1 MNLEVNFSRSKTVLS
16 CLALT
21 LSGVNLSALAQTQPP
36 VVPGS
41 YAAVNLLTTGNDV
54 LGKPLSYPEC
64 KPLIKSMI
72 ITMAPGE
79 VGKMHRHDTPLYA
92 YMLSGKIKVDYQD
105 GARTS
110 NVYKAGDA
118 LVEAMIV
125 DHVGYNPFDEPAKLL
140 AVYLDC
146 QPQ

>member
-1 MNLEVNFSRSKTVLS
+1 MNHPVNFSRTKTVLS

-21 LSGVNLSALAQTQPP
+21 LSGVNLSALAQTQSP

-41 YAAVNLLTTGNDV
+41 YAAINLLTTVNDV
-54 LGKPLSYPEC
+54 LGKPLSYPNC
-64 KPLIKSMI
+64 KPLVKSMI

-125 DHVGYNPFDEPAKLL
+125 DHLGYNPFDEPAKLL

>member
-1 MNLEVNFSRSKTVLS
+1 MKHLVKRLKTQTILS
-16 CLALT
+16 CLALG
-21 LSGVNLSALAQTQPP
+21 LWGAHFQAWAQAQPP

-41 YAAVNLLTTGNDV
+41 YAAINLLTTGHDV
-54 LGKPLSYPEC
+54 LGKPLSYPTC

-79 VGKMHRHDTPLYA
+79 VGKVHRHDTPLYA
-92 YMLSGKIKVDYQD
+92 YILSGKIKVDYLD
-105 GARTS
+105 DAKTS

-125 DHVGYNPFDEPAKLL
+125 DHHGYNPFDEPARLL

-146 QPQ
+146 QAQ